1 MSSRV
6 SSPPQAK
13 PKIFDSSPKNFLP
26 RHLKNWVPPPQPPEK
41 VNFAAR
47 GRLGVTIN
55 YGVHHVLYMPL
66 NVNKLRLMFWSVL
79 KTTWKLIKS
88 ISVTIFLQKA
98 RRRRKIFQIVCTK
111 INFGSKIR
119 VPPQAKWK
127 ISHSYPK
134 PISPQAFLKQSSPP
148 RQDL

>member
-6 SSPPQAK
+6 SSPQAK

-41 VNFAAR
+41 VNFAAC

-119 VPPQAKWK
+119 VPPPGKMK
-127 ISHSYPK
+127 NFSFLPK
-134 PISPQAFLKQSSPP
+134 TYFSPGIFKTEFPP